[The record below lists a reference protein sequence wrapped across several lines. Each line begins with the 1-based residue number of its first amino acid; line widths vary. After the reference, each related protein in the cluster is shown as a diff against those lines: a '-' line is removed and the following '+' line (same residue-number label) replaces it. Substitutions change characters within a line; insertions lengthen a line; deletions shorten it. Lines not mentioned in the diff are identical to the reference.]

1 MPQVVGC
8 VGSFD
13 RIQEYCNYTDVSL
26 KDENYY
32 EPGHTDFRDESEI
45 HLLAPE
51 ETDEPLDTPH
61 DDAIS
66 LHSRGFKWSESGP
79 VILKDIQVDIGR
91 EAITAITGPVGSGKS
106 SFLSSILGEMIDL
119 SSPESRQKAI
129 QPYCK
134 HVAYCSQQPWL
145 ENTTIRRNI
154 LGSSSY
160 EKQWYHEVVSACGL
174 GTDLKQLQR
183 GDQTNV
189 SSRGLN
195 LSGGQKQRIVST
207 TSPLPKSFCSIL
219 TQYGRYRL
227 SLELSMQENRLCY
240 STTYLAAWMLI
251 QSTSSLP
258 VCLVKGGYF
267 AGSEPPSC

>member
-1 MPQVVGC
+1 MPPILGV

-13 RIQEYCNYTDVSL
+13 RIQEYCNYSDLSL

-32 EPGHTDFRDESEI
+32 EPGHTDYHDESEI
-45 HLLAPE
+45 HLLAPDGP
-51 ETDEPLDTPH
+51 DEPLDAPH

-66 LHSRGFKWSESGP
+66 LHSQGFKWSENGP
-79 VILKDIQVDIGR
+79 VVLKDIQVNITR

-119 SSPESRQKAI
+119 SPENRQRAT

-134 HVAYCSQQPWL
+134 HIAYCSQQPWL

-154 LGSSSY
+154 LSSSSY
-160 EKQWYHEVVSACGL
+160 EKKWYEEVVSACGL
-174 GTDLKQLQR
+174 GADLKQLER
-183 GDQTNV
+183 GDQTKI

-207 TSPLPKSFCSIL
+207 ISRLQKFPQCIL
-219 TQYGRYRL
+219 TYDRCRL
-227 SLELSMQENRLCY
+227 SLELSMQENRSSY
-240 STTYLAAWMLI
+240 STIYLAAWTLI
-251 QSTSSLP
+251 QSTLSLP
-258 VCLVKGGYF
+258 ACLVRGEFF
-267 AGSEPPSC
+267 AGSKPLSF

>member
-1 MPQVVGC
+1 MNLAPAATFTVYVLISVFWLHESFFTAQAFTSIALIGLLTDPVIAFIQIMPPILGVI
-8 VGSFD
+8 GSFG
-13 RIQEYCNYTDVSL
+13 RIQEYCNYTNLSL

-32 EPGHTDFRDESEI
+32 EPGHTDFHDESEI
-45 HLLAPE
+45 HLLAPGGPA
-51 ETDEPLDTPH
+51 EPLDAPH

-66 LHSRGFKWSESGP
+66 LHSQGFKWSENGP
-79 VILKDIQVDIGR
+79 VVLKDIQVDIGR

-119 SSPESRQKAI
+119 SSPENRQRAA

-154 LGSSSY
+154 LSSSSY
-160 EKQWYHEVVSACGL
+160 EKKWYDEVVSACGL
-174 GTDLKQLQR
+174 GADLKQLQR
-183 GDQTNV
+183 GDQTKI

-207 TSPLPKSFCSIL
+207 TSRLPKVSAVY
-219 TQYGRYRL
+219 T
-227 SLELSMQENRLCY
+227 N
-240 STTYLAAWMLI
+240 A
-251 QSTSSLP
+251 
-258 VCLVKGGYF
+258 
-267 AGSEPPSC
+267 

>member
-1 MPQVVGC
+1 MPRVLGC

-32 EPGHTDFRDESEI
+32 EPGNTDSHDESET
-45 HLLAPE
+45 HLLAP
-51 ETDEPLDTPH
+51 DGPAEPLDAPH
-61 DDAIS
+61 DDAFS
-66 LHSRGFKWSESGP
+66 LHSQGFKWSENGP
-79 VILKDIQVDIGR
+79 LVLKDIQVDIGR

-106 SFLSSILGEMIDL
+106 SFLSSILGELIDL
-119 SSPESRQKAI
+119 SSPENRQRLT

-134 HVAYCSQQPWL
+134 HTAYCSQQPWL

-154 LGSSSY
+154 LSSSSY
-160 EKQWYHEVVSACGL
+160 DKKWYDEVVSACGL

-183 GDQTNV
+183 GDQTNI

-207 TSPLPKSFCSIL
+207 ASRLPKSFRSV
-219 TQYGRYRL
+219 Y
-227 SLELSMQENRLCY
+227 
-240 STTYLAAWMLI
+240 
-251 QSTSSLP
+251 
-258 VCLVKGGYF
+258 
-267 AGSEPPSC
+267 